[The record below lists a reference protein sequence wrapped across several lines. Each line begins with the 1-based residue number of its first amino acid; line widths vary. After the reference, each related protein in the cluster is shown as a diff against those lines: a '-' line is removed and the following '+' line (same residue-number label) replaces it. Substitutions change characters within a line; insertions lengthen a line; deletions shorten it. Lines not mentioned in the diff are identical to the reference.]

1 MTDAIQTSLDPVK
14 AGIKKGEICI
24 LLATRARPQMLAEEL
39 TTLKANT
46 VQKDKTMLLVY
57 VDDDDTITRSAIDT
71 KQFPDPGFPIRWH
84 IGPRPSALGQTHQ
97 ALWNDSGRTAE
108 IYMITC
114 DDARFDTPGWDDI
127 VRREFEKYPDGVL
140 LAFANDPNSEQ
151 ATYPFIG
158 WGLLQTLGYQKIF
171 PGIFPFWFDDKWVE
185 QIGQMAGRS
194 ARIAMTINPIGGDKG
209 KTQRMRCVP
218 FWTRFLHMT
227 LIERRECA
235 EQLIAAMYPQDE
247 AGRKAALAGL
257 EKVFSSILK
266 DENNAFSDV
275 YCVFQE
281 ERHSALTPEE
291 RTLLNPLYLKQE
303 VAAVIRLLSHAQAFM
318 AREDYVQALPFIEAT
333 QMAELRL
340 RAAQDMKIKCLR
352 ALGRQAEADQL
363 ARENL
368 LAWPAMNRTRRVFRF
383 LGMVANEGRRLLAG
397 LTARI
402 TRST

>member
-1 MTDAIQTSLDPVK
+1 
-14 AGIKKGEICI
+14 
-24 LLATRARPQMLAEEL
+24 
-39 TTLKANT
+39 
-46 VQKDKTMLLVY
+46 
-57 VDDDDTITRSAIDT
+57 
-71 KQFPDPGFPIRWH
+71 
-84 IGPRPSALGQTHQ
+84 
-97 ALWNDSGRTAE
+97 
-108 IYMITC
+108 
-114 DDARFDTPGWDDI
+114 
-127 VRREFEKYPDGVL
+127 
-140 LAFANDPNSEQ
+140 
-151 ATYPFIG
+151 
-158 WGLLQTLGYQKIF
+158 
-171 PGIFPFWFDDKWVE
+171 
-185 QIGQMAGRS
+185 
-194 ARIAMTINPIGGDKG
+194 
-209 KTQRMRCVP
+209 
-218 FWTRFLHMT
+218 MT

-235 EQLIAAMYPQDE
+235 EQLIAAMYPRDE

-281 ERHSALTPEE
+281 ERHSALTPDE

-303 VAAVIRLLSHAQAFM
+303 MAAVIRLLSHAQTFM

-368 LAWPAMNRTRRVFRF
+368 LAWPAMNGTRRVFRF

-402 TRST
+402 TRGT